1 MRDEH
6 LVAPRV
12 RLHIAQVGE
21 AEVRVVKDDVVLM
34 AERRLGVLESSRV
47 DGVPNAD
54 STLA

>member
-12 RLHIAQVGE
+12 RLHVAQVGE
-21 AEVRVVKDDVVLM
+21 AEVRVVKDDVVLA
-34 AERRLGVLESSRV
+34 AERRLGPLECCRV
-47 DGVPNAD
+47 DAVPNAD